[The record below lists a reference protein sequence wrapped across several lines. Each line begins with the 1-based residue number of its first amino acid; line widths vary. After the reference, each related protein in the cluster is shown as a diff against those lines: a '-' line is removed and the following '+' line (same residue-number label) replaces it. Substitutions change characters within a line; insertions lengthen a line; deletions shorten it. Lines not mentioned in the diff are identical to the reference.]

1 MKKPKKNNKPA
12 KPLPKASKHV
22 AIPSRMPGP
31 SRSRLTPSQSIS
43 RSLGST
49 SKPTSGTAS
58 ASSMKSRPRKNP
70 VSQQRDRR
78 RQEEATDSEYEV
90 PDEEEE
96 EEEVDE
102 SEFEVPDES
111 EEDDE
116 AELGMTP
123 PPNEVATKPAQ
134 DPDYDKIDFPK
145 DNEGKFLCPFAI
157 NRRGLDICTHKSK
170 KSRASVSPTSRYRLN
185 IDPKP
190 PQGYQNGARSTQRR
204 RCVPP
209 DWALAME

>member
-1 MKKPKKNNKPA
+1 
-12 KPLPKASKHV
+12 
-22 AIPSRMPGP
+22 
-31 SRSRLTPSQSIS
+31 
-43 RSLGST
+43 
-49 SKPTSGTAS
+49 
-58 ASSMKSRPRKNP
+58 MKSRPRKNP